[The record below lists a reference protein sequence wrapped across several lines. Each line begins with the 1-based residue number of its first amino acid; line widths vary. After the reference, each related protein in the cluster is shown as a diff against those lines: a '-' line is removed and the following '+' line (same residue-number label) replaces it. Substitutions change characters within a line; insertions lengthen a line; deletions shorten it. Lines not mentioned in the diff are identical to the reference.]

1 MIENDTWY
9 KCTICGR
16 EGTVGRCCGDD
27 TRIPLN
33 DLAKKEQRQTRSHLK
48 QFKELYNSIGIGVYE
63 EIWKD
68 RIELIVMSEGRSEYC
83 ISFTLSG
90 EFVEHKL
97 YT

>member
-1 MIENDTWY
+1 MIENDTWNR
-9 KCTICGR
+9 CTICYS
-16 EGTVGRCCGDD
+16 EGIVGRY
-27 TRIPLN
+27 TRILLN
-33 DLAKKEQRQTRSHLK
+33 ELVKKEQRQTISHLK
-48 QFKELYNSIGIGVYE
+48 QFKDLYNSIGIGVYE

>member
-1 MIENDTWY
+1 MIENDTWNR
-9 KCTICGR
+9 CTICYS
-16 EGTVGRCCGDD
+16 EGIVGRY
-27 TRIPLN
+27 TRILLN
-33 DLAKKEQRQTRSHLK
+33 ELVKKEQRQTRSHLK
-48 QFKELYNSIGIGVYE
+48 QFKDLYNSIGIGVYE
-63 EIWKD
+63 EICKD